1 MQGARGFFNGHES
14 GALEITI
21 RSWTTANVAC
31 GIFRWVFRDTSVN
44 IDGSHRS
51 DSRILFRSLKRAL
64 NIFHRRMD
72 VIGYACTQLS
82 LVGWEWK
89 LAVMQ
94 IVITLGA
101 CWIRTWGH
109 GVESSL
115 RWRKLFNLK
124 NKLPS
129 LYQRQNQS
137 YFRWQTNQRADLWNL
152 DQFLSTDKVHIFWE
166 GHKILQNFHLT
177 FDCMYC
183 SQK

>member
-1 MQGARGFFNGHES
+1 
-14 GALEITI
+14 
-21 RSWTTANVAC
+21 
-31 GIFRWVFRDTSVN
+31 
-44 IDGSHRS
+44 
-51 DSRILFRSLKRAL
+51 
-64 NIFHRRMD
+64 MD
-72 VIGYACTQLS
+72 VIGYACTQLC

-177 FDCMYC
+177 FVLRSA
-183 SQK
+183 SQMQGEDFPKFCGLLRIYELYHKSTSTFLTTLSRLHIMFVAKKVS

>member
-1 MQGARGFFNGHES
+1 MGGGAGGNSPCCPSVSNGPGRMQGARGFFNGHES

-51 DSRILFRSLKRAL
+51 DSRILFSKLTKRAL

-109 GVESSL
+109 GVESSQRVL
-115 RWRKLFNLK
+115 NRWRKNRIFRCPLK
-124 NKLPS
+124 AENWSFYYIHSTKLWGII
-129 LYQRQNQS
+129 N
-137 YFRWQTNQRADLWNL
+137 
-152 DQFLSTDKVHIFWE
+152 
-166 GHKILQNFHLT
+166 
-177 FDCMYC
+177 
-183 SQK
+183 